1 MLCSFEFTSL
11 PGILFQPRCIPRRNS
26 SRRRKYRVQRRI
38 GISVLEFHTPYA
50 KPMPKSK
57 ANQIPPR
64 AQSFQATLER
74 MKSRLN
80 WIIIHIPFDVA
91 KLWGSR
97 GQFRVKGEINGFAFR
112 TSLFPTGQGGHIL
125 LVNKKMQKGG
135 CAVAGTVAH
144 FKIEPDTEKRVV
156 TIPAELIRVLAEDRA
171 LRPWFDRLNHSTR
184 NDIAKWVSDPK
195 SPASR
200 VRRAEQIAER
210 LLATMDAERDLPPI
224 LQIAFSRDPDT
235 REGWERMSMA
245 QRRSHLLGIF
255 GYRTPESRAR
265 RIDKMLEV
273 ASAIAERARDRSR

>member
-1 MLCSFEFTSL
+1 
-11 PGILFQPRCIPRRNS
+11 
-26 SRRRKYRVQRRI
+26 
-38 GISVLEFHTPYA
+38 
-50 KPMPKSK
+50 MPKSK
-57 ANQIPPR
+57 ANQTR
-64 AQSFQATLER
+64 LVAKSFQATLER

-135 CAVAGTVAH
+135 RAVAGTVAH
-144 FKIEPDTEKRVV
+144 FQIEPDTEQRVV
-156 TIPAELIRVLAEDRA
+156 TIPVELNRVLAEDRA
-171 LRPWFDRLNHSTR
+171 LRPWFERLNHSAR
-184 NDIAKWVSDPK
+184 NDIAKWVSEPK
-195 SPASR
+195 SPASC
-200 VRRAEQIAER
+200 VRRAEQMAER

-224 LQIAFSRDPDT
+224 LQVAFSRNPGA

-245 QRRSHLLGIF
+245 QRRGHLLGIF

-265 RIDKMLEV
+265 RIDKMLDV
-273 ASAIAERARDRSR
+273 ASAIAERARNHSSQ

>member
-11 PGILFQPRCIPRRNS
+11 PGILIQPRCIPRRNS
-26 SRRRKYRVQRRI
+26 SRHRKYLVQRRI

-112 TSLFPTGQGGHIL
+112 TSLFPTGQG
-125 LVNKKMQKGG
+125 
-135 CAVAGTVAH
+135 AVSYTH
-144 FKIEPDTEKRVV
+144 LT
-156 TIPAELIRVLAEDRA
+156 
-171 LRPWFDRLNHSTR
+171 
-184 NDIAKWVSDPK
+184 
-195 SPASR
+195 
-200 VRRAEQIAER
+200 
-210 LLATMDAERDLPPI
+210 LP
-224 LQIAFSRDPDT
+224 T
-235 REGWERMSMA
+235 NRE
-245 QRRSHLLGIF
+245 
-255 GYRTPESRAR
+255 
-265 RIDKMLEV
+265 V
-273 ASAIAERARDRSR
+273 